1 MNGRTNTTSV
11 TEVIE
16 GVQVA
21 LEAPTNLV
29 LTPLNARVDLTWTDP
44 VDKYAAPDGQ
54 TATNPWDNVATW
66 DHSIVVRKAGSA
78 PTSPDDGELIYT
90 ETTRNQHQYTAYS
103 DTDNVIN
110 NTEYYYAV
118 YAISTSGLYSDSVV
132 ESAIPKEGVPTYE
145 TSLSYSSITTAGASI
160 PNYAVLYGGGT
171 YENKPRNSIA
181 ISTSNT
187 TQGLTAPNHCFY
199 QVAGL
204 STPNYTVFGGGDS
217 ANDRYTYKEVDAY
230 DTSLTYHNRIA
241 LLSSSRPRVV
251 DNGIY
256 FSGYHFF
263 IGNRRENTSVDT
275 IDCFDSSFTV
285 QDVDAYPLEC
295 QYAAVSKSTGYM
307 IRAGGMGIS
316 NVKPLYSDVY
326 AWNTSLTRS
335 QITGLSEQCTALGGY
350 IGNRM
355 IIFHGG
361 TSYSDGSF
369 QTASKMT
376 DIYDSSLT
384 RSPGPTLVYDADTYS
399 ADLPDCYS
407 ELIGSTLVLYV
418 YYNHAGPAGCQL
430 IKFDSSLT
438 QTGTIET
445 PATSDLNY
453 PIHAVINDE
462 IGILADTT
470 TRATNI
476 DVYRCL

>member
-1 MNGRTNTTSV
+1 MNGRTNSSDV
-11 TEVIE
+11 TIE
-16 GVQVA
+16 EINYGA
-21 LEAPTNLV
+21 LIPLEAPTNLV
-29 LTPLNARVDLTWTDP
+29 LTPLNARVDITWTDP
-44 VDKYAAPDGQ
+44 VDK
-54 TATNPWDNVATW
+54 VASPGGEDVALW
-66 DHSIVVRKAGSA
+66 DHTVIIRKAGSA
-78 PTSPDDGELIYT
+78 PTGPDDGELIYT

-103 DTDNVIN
+103 DTSNVIN
-110 NTEYYYAV
+110 NTEYYYAL
-118 YAISTSGLYSDSVV
+118 YAISTSDLYSDAIVS
-132 ESAIPKEGVPTYE
+132 STIPKEGVPTYE

-160 PNYAVLYGGGT
+160 PNYAVLYGGGY
-171 YENKPRNSIA
+171 YEDNPRSSIA

-187 TQGLTAPNHCFY
+187 TQGLTAPNNCFN

-217 ANDRYTYKEVDAY
+217 VNTHYVYRNEVDAY
-230 DTSLTYHNRIA
+230 DTSLTYHNRIG

-251 DNGIY
+251 DNAMY

-263 IGNRRENTSVDT
+263 IGNRRENTSVDK
-275 IDCFDSSFTV
+275 IDCFDSSFTA
-285 QDVDAYPLEC
+285 QDIAAYPLEC
-295 QYAAVSKSTGYM
+295 QYAAVSKSTGHM

-316 NVKPLYSDVY
+316 NVKPLHSDVY

-335 QITGLSEQCTALGGY
+335 QITGLSEQCTAIGGY

-369 QTASKMT
+369 QTNSKMT

-384 RSPGPTLVYDADTYS
+384 RSPGPTLQYDSDTYDM
-399 ADLPDCYS
+399 DLHYFYS

-445 PATSDLNY
+445 PGTSDLNY
-453 PIHAVINDE
+453 SMHAVINDE
-462 IGILADTT
+462 IGIFADAN
-470 TRATNI
+470 TRETNI